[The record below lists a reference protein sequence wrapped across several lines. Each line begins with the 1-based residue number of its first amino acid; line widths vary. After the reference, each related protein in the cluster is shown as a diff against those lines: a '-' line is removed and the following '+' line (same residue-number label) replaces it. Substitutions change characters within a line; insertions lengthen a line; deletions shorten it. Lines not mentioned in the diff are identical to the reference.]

1 MEIYLRTVSNSGLF
15 TLNFRALLH
24 MISTVEFNWKSVYSN
39 KAVFSVHTLW
49 KGENQYPDKSLN
61 RLRLH

>member
-1 MEIYLRTVSNSGLF
+1 MEIYLGTVSNSGLF

-39 KAVFSVHTLW
+39 KAFLSVCFKNREDIIYTL
-49 KGENQYPDKSLN
+49 
-61 RLRLH
+61 